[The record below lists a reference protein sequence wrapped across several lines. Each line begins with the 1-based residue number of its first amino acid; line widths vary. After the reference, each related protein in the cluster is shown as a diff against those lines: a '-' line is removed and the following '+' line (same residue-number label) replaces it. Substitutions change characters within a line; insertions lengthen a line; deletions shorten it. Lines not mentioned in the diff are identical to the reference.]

1 MKIAHREKVF
11 GPGRAV
17 PLYRNGVQAYAR
29 AWSHQ
34 HHQPGQHKG
43 PITRAFLDVL
53 QGLSRSG
60 TVRLA
65 ALGGSSPSSG
75 AGADLLGVGSAV
87 GHLLGPDLL
96 SMGSTIGGCRGFYP
110 VGIGRAAGSYCGFDL
125 LGIDRAVGC
134 VAGLDLLA
142 VGSAIGGCLGLAV
155 VAAGCV
161 GQNGPL
167 LGCAKAAPV
176 GRGHAFPLPSFEGLI
191 FGAKLRMLRLSR
203 SESSPASAGKLWP
216 ALVAG
221 FGFSGCWV
229 QRISLRNAVLVTAAG
244 DCDEAA
250 RADASCVS

>member
-75 AGADLLGVGSAV
+75 AGADLLGVGNVV
-87 GHLLGPDLL
+87 GRVLGLEP
-96 SMGSTIGGCRGFYP
+96 
-110 VGIGRAAGSYCGFDL
+110 
-125 LGIDRAVGC
+125 LGI
-134 VAGLDLLA
+134 
-142 VGSAIGGCLGLAV
+142 GSAIGVSRGLD
-155 VAAGCV
+155 
-161 GQNGPL
+161 
-167 LGCAKAAPV
+167 PV
-176 GRGHAFPLPSFEGLI
+176 GVGKRGRPPSGPGSSQHGQHDRRLPWLLPCRDWPRGWQL
-191 FGAKLRMLRLSR
+191 LRL
-203 SESSPASAGKLWP
+203 
-216 ALVAG
+216 
-221 FGFSGCWV
+221 
-229 QRISLRNAVLVTAAG
+229 
-244 DCDEAA
+244 
-250 RADASCVS
+250 

>member
-17 PLYRNGVQAYAR
+17 PLDRNGVQAYAR

-60 TVRLA
+60 TVRPA
-65 ALGGSSPSSG
+65 ALGGSSLSSG
-75 AGADLLGVGSAV
+75 AGADLLGVGNVVGRVLGLEPLGIGSAIGVSRGLDPVGVGSAV

-134 VAGLDLLA
+134 VRALNF
-142 VGSAIGGCLGLAV
+142 SGLAARQ
-155 VAAGCV
+155 AAI
-161 GQNGPL
+161 L
-167 LGCAKAAPV
+167 TAAL
-176 GRGHAFPLPSFEGLI
+176 ALI
-191 FGAKLRMLRLSR
+191 F
-203 SESSPASAGKLWP
+203 SAL
-216 ALVAG
+216 
-221 FGFSGCWV
+221 
-229 QRISLRNAVLVTAAG
+229 
-244 DCDEAA
+244 AA
-250 RADASCVS
+250 R